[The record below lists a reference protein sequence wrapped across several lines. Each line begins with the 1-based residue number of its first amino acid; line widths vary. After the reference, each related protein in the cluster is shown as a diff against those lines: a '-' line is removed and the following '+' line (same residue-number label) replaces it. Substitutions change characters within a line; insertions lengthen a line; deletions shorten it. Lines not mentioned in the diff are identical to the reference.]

1 MKMQLTTNP
10 LIVSEEMPSSVMGM
24 DSSGMDQAC
33 YFLRDKI
40 YSNKVLAV
48 VREYTTNALDEH
60 VKYGI
65 EKPVTVRLQNNTFSV
80 RDYAKGLNESDVRN
94 VFGMYFKSTKRDN
107 NLQSGMFGLGSKAAH
122 CYTDSFYVRSFYDGV
137 CTLYTCVLGG
147 GSNGVP
153 VGQIMKI
160 SEEPTNE
167 TGLEISV
174 EIEDHRHGE
183 FFANAYTMVE
193 TCSKPIEFYNNEEHF
208 VPLVPIETV
217 EKNGFVFK
225 LFNTDPCRVARYA
238 NVITKMGEVQ
248 YKADTITL
256 IIPNSSL
263 LEKTIMVVEIPVGK
277 MSLPISRESF
287 EDTPSNK
294 RMLESIKN
302 SINEIYNEDAK
313 EQSVF
318 SVEELLADVNQIFLH
333 GKFFTFKK
341 SHLYLQLYP
350 LLRDLKQVTVGL
362 KVEEKDGKKIV
373 ALIPNKESKDY
384 WIEKFSNHA
393 LSKSKCYMYV
403 TDAHYE
409 RCSEDDKKKLEE
421 LFLFKKVK
429 SAFFDWPKTNK
440 KEISIDTFKAKISF
454 RRGWYN
460 QDYTGTALEIH
471 NYMRRDAS
479 LSEAKDISEAKEQ
492 LKNTDW
498 VNSNADDLLNRFTI
512 ENTAMVTN
520 KVRALS
526 KNMVNFLI
534 ELGWFKAH
542 SPEYLAIIKKIEE
555 KAKQEKEF
563 REMSESVTL
572 NFLSSIEKDKLK
584 NKLSK
589 NKKFLVKASNICKKL
604 TDENSLRGVIFET
617 MQRESKSYW
626 FNKHIS
632 RKDLRKILTL
642 K

>member
-48 VREYTTNALDEH
+48 VREYITNALDEH
-60 VKYGI
+60 TKYNI
-65 EKPVTVRLQNNTFSV
+65 EKPVTVRLENEVFSV
-80 RDYAKGLNESDVRN
+80 RDYAMGLNESDVRN

-107 NLQSGMFGLGSKAAH
+107 NAQSGMFGLGSKAAH
-122 CYTDSFYVRSFYDGV
+122 CYTDSFYVKSFHNGV

-174 EIEDHRHGE
+174 EIDLSSLSNFYRC
-183 FFANAYTMVE
+183 TLSLVD
-193 TCSKPIEFYNNEEHF
+193 TCSKNIEFYYNDELN
-208 VPLVPIETV
+208 VPLSPVETF
-217 EKNGFVFK
+217 ENNGFLFK
-225 LFNTDPCRVARYA
+225 LYKRNPKSIYYGDVYY
-238 NVITKMGEVQ
+238 KMGEVI
-248 YKADTITL
+248 YKSDSIVQ
-256 IIPNSSL
+256 IIPSVMMKQDHFL
-263 LEKTIMVVEIPVGK
+263 VVEIPIGK

-287 EDTPSNK
+287 EDTISNK
-294 RMLESIKN
+294 RNIESIKN
-302 SINEIYNEDAK
+302 HINHIYNEDAK
-313 EQSVF
+313 EQSVL
-318 SVEELLADVNQIFLH
+318 SVEELLADVNEIFLH

-341 SHLYLQLYP
+341 AHLYLQLYP
-350 LLRDLKQVTVGL
+350 LLRDLKQVTIGL

-403 TDAHYE
+403 TDAYYE
-409 RCSEDDKKKLEE
+409 RCNEDDKKKLEE

-429 SAFFDWPKTNK
+429 SAFFDWPKTDK
-440 KEISIDTFKAKISF
+440 KEMSIDTFKAKISF
-454 RRGWYN
+454 RRSWYN

-471 NYMRRDAS
+471 NYMRRDAN

-572 NFLSSIEKDKLK
+572 NFLSSIEKDNLK

-617 MQRESKSYW
+617 MQRESRSYW

>member
-1 MKMQLTTNP
+1 MKLQFNTNP
-10 LIVSEEMPSSVMGM
+10 LVVSEEMPSSIMGM
-24 DSSGMDQAC
+24 DMSGMDQAC

-48 VREYTTNALDEH
+48 VREYITNALDEH
-60 VKYGI
+60 TKYNI
-65 EKPVTVRLQNNTFSV
+65 EKPVTVKLFDNTFSV
-80 RDYAKGLNESDVRN
+80 RDYAKGLSENDVRN
-94 VFGMYFKSTKRDN
+94 VFGMYFKSTKREDN
-107 NLQSGMFGLGSKAAH
+107 KQSGCFGLGAKAAH
-122 CYTDSFYVRSFYDGV
+122 CYTDSFYVKSFHNGV

-174 EIEDHRHGE
+174 EIDLSSLSNFYRCTLTLVG
-183 FFANAYTMVE
+183 
-193 TCSKPIEFYNNEEHF
+193 TCSKNIEFYYNDELN
-208 VPLVPIETV
+208 VPLSPVETF
-217 EKNGFVFK
+217 ENNGFLFK
-225 LFNTDPCRVARYA
+225 LYKRNPKSIYYSDVYY
-238 NVITKMGEVQ
+238 KMGEVI
-248 YKADTITL
+248 YKTDSIVQ
-256 IIPNSSL
+256 IIPNA
-263 LEKTIMVVEIPVGK
+263 IMKQAHFLVVEIPIGK

-287 EDTPSNK
+287 EDTISNK
-294 RMLESIKN
+294 RNIESIKN
-302 SINEIYNEDAK
+302 HINHIYNEDAK
-313 EQSVF
+313 EQSVL
-318 SVEELLADVNQIFLH
+318 SVEELLADVNEIFLH

-350 LLRDLKQVTVGL
+350 LLRDLKQVTIGV
-362 KVEEKDGKKIV
+362 KIEEKDGKKIV

-393 LSKSKCYMYV
+393 ISKSKCYMYV

-409 RCSEDDKKKLEE
+409 RCNEDNKKKLEE

-429 SAFFDWPKTNK
+429 SAFFDWPKTDK
-440 KEISIDTFKAKISF
+440 KEMSIDTFKAKISF

-471 NYMRRDAS
+471 NYMRRDAN

-498 VNSNADDLLNRFTI
+498 VNYNPDDLLNRFTI

-520 KVRALS
+520 RVRALS
-526 KNMVNFLI
+526 KNMFNFLI

-572 NFLSSIEKDKLK
+572 DFLYSIEKDKLK

-589 NKKFLVKASNICKKL
+589 NKKFLVKASDICKKL
-604 TDENSLRGVIFET
+604 IGENSLRGVIFET

-626 FNKHIS
+626 FNRHIS

>member
-48 VREYTTNALDEH
+48 VREYITNALDEH
-60 VKYGI
+60 TKYNI
-65 EKPVTVRLQNNTFSV
+65 ETPVTVRLVNEVFSV
-80 RDYAKGLNESDVRN
+80 RDYAMGLNESDVRN

-107 NLQSGMFGLGSKAAH
+107 NAQSGMFGLGSKAAH
-122 CYTDSFYVRSFYDGV
+122 CYTDSFYVKSFHNGV

-174 EIEDHRHGE
+174 E
-183 FFANAYTMVE
+183 VE
-193 TCSKPIEFYNNEEHF
+193 PSSISNFYRCSLSLVDTCSKNIEFYYNDELN
-208 VPLVPIETV
+208 VPLSPVETV
-217 EKNGFVFK
+217 EHNGFLFK
-225 LFNTDPCRVARYA
+225 LYNKNPKSIYYGDVYY
-238 NVITKMGEVQ
+238 KMGEVI
-248 YKADTITL
+248 YKADSIIH
-256 IIPNSSL
+256 IIPSAMMKQDHFL
-263 LEKTIMVVEIPVGK
+263 VVEIPIGK

-294 RMLESIKN
+294 RNLESIKN
-302 SINEIYNEDAK
+302 HINHIYNEDAK
-313 EQSVF
+313 EQSLL
-318 SVEELLADVNQIFLH
+318 SVEELLANVNQIFLD
-333 GKFFTFKK
+333 GKFFSFKK
-341 SHLYLQLYP
+341 AHLYPNLYP
-350 LLRDLKQVTVGL
+350 LLRDLKEVTIGL
-362 KVEEKDGKKIV
+362 KIEENDGKKIV

-384 WIEKFSNHA
+384 WIGKFSDHA
-393 LSKSKCYMYV
+393 ISKSKCYMYV
-403 TDAHYE
+403 IDAYYE
-409 RCSEDDKKKLEE
+409 RCNEDEKKKLEE

-429 SAFFDWPKTNK
+429 SSLFDWPKTDK
-440 KEISIDTFKAKISF
+440 KQMSIETFKAKVSL

-471 NYMRRDAS
+471 NYMRKEAN

-492 LKNTDW
+492 LKNTNW
-498 VNSNADDLLNRFTI
+498 VDFNADDLLNRFTV

-526 KNMVNFLI
+526 KNMFNFLG
-534 ELGWFKAH
+534 ELGWFKAP

-563 REMSESVTL
+563 REMSESITL
-572 NFLSSIEKDKLK
+572 SFLSVDEKEKLRK
-584 NKLSK
+584 KLSK
-589 NKKFLVKASNICKKL
+589 NKKFLIKASNICKKL
-604 TDENSLRGVIFET
+604 SDEKSLRGVIFET
-617 MQRESKSYW
+617 LQRESKTYW
-626 FNKHIS
+626 FSKYIS